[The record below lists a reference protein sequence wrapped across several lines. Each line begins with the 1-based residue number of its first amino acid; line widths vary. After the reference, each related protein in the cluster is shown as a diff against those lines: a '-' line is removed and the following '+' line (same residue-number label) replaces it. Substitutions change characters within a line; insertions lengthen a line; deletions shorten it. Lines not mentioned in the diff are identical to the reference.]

1 MQKNI
6 VGLKKLKVKIVEK
19 RKDFKKRK
27 EKKEE
32 RKRKAPQSCKSP
44 TQMQRFIVTIKS
56 VTEYTHIYIH
66 P

>member
-1 MQKNI
+1 MNI
-6 VGLKKLKVKIVEK
+6 NFKGKRTIGNASKGINVEKLVIGLKKLKVKIVEK

-44 TQMQRFIVTIKS
+44 T
-56 VTEYTHIYIH
+56 
-66 P
+66 